1 MQTADVVIIGS
12 GQGGVPLAA
21 DLAKSGKR
29 VVLFERGKFGGT
41 CINDG
46 CTPSKAFLA
55 AAHGA
60 GRARLLAPL
69 GVRAEVSVDFPAV
82 MDRVRR
88 IRDGFE
94 SGVERKLSDAKVD
107 VIKAQAAF
115 TALRTVSG
123 GGVTVAAPIVIINTG
138 GSPIVPDI
146 PGLTGTPFLT
156 NENFFELRQQP
167 KHMLVMGA
175 GYIGLE
181 LGQGMA
187 RLGSEVSIV
196 DPNARVLA
204 HEEPE
209 VAAALEQSLTRD
221 GVHLHLE
228 RKVKAVSYK
237 EGVFSLTLDDGAE
250 LRGDALLVATG
261 RRANT
266 AELEAAAG
274 GVTLDAKGFVAI
286 DDQFRTSS
294 EGTYAIGDVA
304 GQPAFT
310 HVSWE
315 DYRRVKAIL
324 SGKVRTRDD
333 RVLAYSTF
341 TEPQVARVGL
351 DSRQA
356 ERKGI
361 KARCV
366 TLGMDRIARALEWG
380 HDLGFY
386 RLLVDER
393 DDRIIGATLVGYEAG
408 EIVHVILAHIEAKST
423 WHLLDESVHI
433 HPTYGEALPSLA
445 RLLAG

>member
-1 MQTADVVIIGS
+1 
-12 GQGGVPLAA
+12 
-21 DLAKSGKR
+21 
-29 VVLFERGKFGGT
+29 
-41 CINDG
+41 
-46 CTPSKAFLA
+46 
-55 AAHGA
+55 
-60 GRARLLAPL
+60 
-69 GVRAEVSVDFPAV
+69 
-82 MDRVRR
+82 
-88 IRDGFE
+88 
-94 SGVERKLSDAKVD
+94 
-107 VIKAQAAF
+107 
-115 TALRTVSG
+115 
-123 GGVTVAAPIVIINTG
+123 
-138 GSPIVPDI
+138 
-146 PGLTGTPFLT
+146 LT

-187 RLGSEVSIV
+187 RLGSQVSII
-196 DPNARVLA
+196 DTNARVLA
-204 HEEPE
+204 REEPE

-221 GVHLHLE
+221 GVQLHLE

-237 EGVFSLTLDDGAE
+237 EGTFSLRLDDGAQ
-250 LRGDALLVATG
+250 LDGDALLVATG

-266 AELEAAAG
+266 AELDAAAG

-286 DDQFRTSS
+286 DDHFCTSS

-324 SGKVRTRDD
+324 NGEQRTRDD

-351 DSRQA
+351 DSSQA

-366 TLGMDRIARALEWG
+366 TLGMDHIARAIEWG

-408 EIVHVILAHIEAKST
+408 EVVHVILAHMEAKST
-423 WHLLDESVHI
+423 WHLLDASVHI

-445 RLLAG
+445 RLLAD

>member
-1 MQTADVVIIGS
+1 MQADAIVIGS
-12 GQGGVPLAA
+12 GQGGVALAV
-21 DLAKSGKR
+21 DLARSGKR
-29 VVLFERGKFGGT
+29 VVLFERGRFGGT

-69 GVRAEVSVDFPAV
+69 GVRAEITVDFGAL
-82 MDRVRR
+82 MARVRS
-88 IRDGFE
+88 IRDSFE
-94 SGVERKLSDAKVD
+94 RGVERSLAVAKVE

-115 TALRTVSG
+115 TAPRAISG
-123 GGVTVAAPIVIINTG
+123 GGVTVTAPVVIINTG
-138 GSPIVPDI
+138 GAASVPDI
-146 PGLTGTPFLT
+146 TGLHGMPFLT
-156 NENFFELRQQP
+156 NENFFELRDLP
-167 KHMLVMGA
+167 KRLLVMGG

-187 RLGSEVSIV
+187 RLGSQVSII
-196 DPNARVLA
+196 DPSARVLA
-204 HEEPE
+204 REEAD
-209 VAAALEQSLTRD
+209 VSAALAQSLTRD
-221 GVHLHLE
+221 GVRLHLE
-228 RKVKAVSYK
+228 RKVVAVSFK
-237 EGVFSLTLDDGAE
+237 DGLFSLTLDDRTE
-250 LRGDALLVATG
+250 LAGEALLVAVG
-261 RRANT
+261 RHANS
-266 AELEAAAG
+266 AALNASAG
-274 GVTLDAKGFVAI
+274 GIALDAHGYVAI
-286 DDQFRTSS
+286 DDHFRTSS
-294 EGTYAIGDVA
+294 PGVYAIGDVA

-324 SGKVRTRDD
+324 AGEMRTRDD

-351 DSRQA
+351 DVAAA
-356 ERKGI
+356 EQKGI

-366 TLGMDRIARALEWG
+366 TLGMDRIARAIEWG

-393 DDRIIGATLVGYEAG
+393 DDTIIGATLVGYEAG
-408 EIVHVILAHIEAKST
+408 EVVHVILAHMQAKST

-433 HPTYGEALPSLA
+433 HPTYAEALPSLA
-445 RLLAG
+445 RLLAP